1 MDKDDTF
8 SFDPRAWSPARPEPA
23 AAVKPAE
30 AEVPA
35 VLSNLRRMA
44 MAGGGSLALIIGG
57 VFLAWTLRDP
67 VPATAP
73 QVVATAPALAE
84 PTAKLSKRIL
94 NLNSPFELEAALV
107 ANGVNAADAKASSN
121 ATLTALG
128 QTMQPLRVVINLG
141 GEGAVPALQR
151 LELSFVDSSGAVVT
165 RQGDGSFAASKVA
178 ASFSTQTIM
187 RRGQKNN
194 VDFYSSAVAAGI
206 TDSLVPTFAQAFV
219 YDFNFQTEI
228 NTGDVFEA
236 VFEQQVNAAG
246 QPVGQP
252 KLLFASM
259 ETPAKSR
266 SLYRFKPQGDEEGW
280 FDGNGRSV
288 RRSFMRTPVEGARI
302 SSHFGMR
309 FHPTLHYTRLHG
321 GIDLAAPIGTPIYAA
336 SAGTITTA
344 RPSGCAGNMVM
355 IKHDNGWETHYFH
368 LVKYAPD
375 VQVGLRVEQGHL
387 LGGVGMTGGCVT
399 GPHLHYEIVINGE
412 KVDPETIPTEE
423 GKRLS
428 GAELAAFIKERDRI
442 DVARAKHAS

>member
-1 MDKDDTF
+1 MDRDDTF

-23 AAVKPAE
+23 STVQPAE
-30 AEVPA
+30 VAVPA
-35 VLSNLRRMA
+35 ALSNLRRMA
-44 MAGGGSLALIIGG
+44 MAGSGSLALIIGG

-67 VPATAP
+67 VPAATP
-73 QVVATAPALAE
+73 QAAASAPAPVQAVAA
-84 PTAKLSKRIL
+84 TSKRIL

-107 ANGVNAADAKASSN
+107 ANGVSAADAKASSN
-121 ATLTALG
+121 STLTALG
-128 QTMQPLRVVINLG
+128 QTMQPLRVVINIG
-141 GEGAVPALQR
+141 GDGAELTLQR
-151 LELSFVDSSGAVVT
+151 LELSFLDSSGAVVT
-165 RQGDGSFAASKVA
+165 RQADGSFAASKVA
-178 ASFSTQTIM
+178 ASLSTQTIM
-187 RRGQKNN
+187 RRGQKND

-236 VFEQQVNAAG
+236 VFEQQVNTAG
-246 QPVGQP
+246 QPVGPP
-252 KLLFASM
+252 KLLYASM

-266 SLYRFKPQGDEEGW
+266 ALYRYKPQGDEEGW

-309 FHPTLHYTRLHG
+309 FHPVLHYTRLHG
-321 GIDLAAPIGTPIYAA
+321 GIDLAAPTGTPIYAA
-336 SAGTITTA
+336 SAGTITAA

-375 VQVGLRVEQGHL
+375 IQAGMRVEQGHL
-387 LGGVGMTGGCVT
+387 LGGVGMTGNCVT

-423 GKRLS
+423 GKRLA
-428 GAELAAFIKERDRI
+428 GAELTAFIKERDRI